1 MNKMV
6 SMRTKSVILKVP
18 KNKEKRMKVV
28 VLNESKTP
36 DLLNKVEK
44 RCAVTP
50 SSAQRL
56 IKKGA
61 SIILEAGAGLLSGY
75 SDKEYEGVGVSV
87 ISDVNESVSSAD
99 MVVAVN
105 KPSEAQLALMKKGA
119 IVVGH
124 LDPFFQQPLVESIA
138 DKQLTAISVE
148 MIPRSSRAQKMDA
161 LSSQASLAGYVMV
174 MQAASLL
181 PSILPMMMTPSG
193 TIKPAKVFIIGA
205 GVAGLQAIAT
215 AKRLGANVLAYDTRE
230 VVAEQVESLGGKFLK
245 IDIGETGQ
253 TKDGYAKELTE
264 EQKAKQQDA
273 QRDAIADSDIV
284 ITTAQLFGR
293 KPPVLI
299 SKDTL
304 ALMKPGSVVVDMAAT
319 SGGNVEGSV
328 AGETVEVN
336 GVNVIGDGYWSQ
348 FVARAA
354 TDMYANN
361 IYNLVD
367 EFFDTETNT
376 FNLDLDDDIL
386 AGCVIAHQGSV
397 TNDMLLNAYKG
408 A

>member
-1 MNKMV
+1 
-6 SMRTKSVILKVP
+6 
-18 KNKEKRMKVV
+18 MKIII
-28 VLNESKTP
+28 LNESKAP
-36 DLLNKVEK
+36 DPLNKVEK
-44 RCAVTP
+44 RCAATP

-56 IKKGA
+56 VKKGA
-61 SIILEAGAGLLSGY
+61 TLLLESGAGLNSGY
-75 SDKEYEGVGVSV
+75 SDSEYSEVGAVV
-87 ISDVNESVSSAD
+87 IDDVNDALSDAD
-99 MVVAVN
+99 MVVTVN
-105 KPSEAQLALMKKGA
+105 KPTEAQLGLMKKGA

-124 LDPFFQQPLVESIA
+124 LDPFFQQPLIESLA
-138 DKQLTAISVE
+138 TKGLTAISVE

-174 MQAASLL
+174 MQAANQL

-215 AKRLGANVLAYDTRE
+215 AKRLGANVLAYDTRP

-253 TKDGYAKELTE
+253 TKDGYAKELTD
-264 EQKAKQQDA
+264 EQKAKQQEA

-299 SKDTL
+299 SKETL

-328 AGETVEVN
+328 PGETVEIN
-336 GVNVIGDGYWSQ
+336 GVKVIGNGYWSQ
-348 FVARAA
+348 FVAKAA

-367 EFFDTETNT
+367 EFFDNETKT
-376 FNLDLDDDIL
+376 FGLNLDDDIL
-386 AGCVIAHQGSV
+386 AGCVITHEGKI
-397 TNDMLLNAYKG
+397 TNDMLNNAYKG

>member
-1 MNKMV
+1 
-6 SMRTKSVILKVP
+6 
-18 KNKEKRMKVV
+18 MKIII
-28 VLNESKTP
+28 LNEAKTP
-36 DLLNKVEK
+36 DPLNDVEK
-44 RCAVTP
+44 RCAATP

-56 IKKGA
+56 VKKGA
-61 SIILEAGAGLLSGY
+61 TLLLETGAGKGAGY
-75 SDKEYEGVGVSV
+75 SDKEYQDAGVT
-87 ISDVNESVSSAD
+87 IINDVDEALSTAD
-99 MVVAVN
+99 MLVAVN
-105 KPSEAQLALMKKGA
+105 KPTDAQLALMKKGA

-124 LDPFFQQPLVESIA
+124 LDPFFQQPLIESIA
-138 DKQLTAISVE
+138 SKGLTAISVE

-174 MQAASLL
+174 MQAANQL

-215 AKRLGANVLAYDTRE
+215 AKRLGANVLAYDTRA

-253 TKDGYAKELTE
+253 TKDGYAKELTD
-264 EQKAKQQDA
+264 EQKAKQQEA

-336 GVNVIGDGYWSQ
+336 GVKVIGNGNWSQ
-348 FVARAA
+348 YVAKAA

-367 EFFDTETNT
+367 EFFDDETKT
-376 FNLDLDDDIL
+376 FGLNLEDDIL
-386 AGCVIAHQGSV
+386 AGCVITHDGNI
-397 TNDMLLNAYKG
+397 TNDMLNNAYKG

>member
-1 MNKMV
+1 MG
-6 SMRTKSVILKVP
+6 P
-18 KNKEKRMKVV
+18 ECEEKRVKIII
-28 VLNESKTP
+28 LNESKAP
-36 DLLNKVEK
+36 DPLNNVEK
-44 RCAVTP
+44 RCAATP
-50 SSAQRL
+50 SSTQRL
-56 IKKGA
+56 VKKGA
-61 SIILEAGAGLLSGY
+61 TLLLEAGAGVHSGY
-75 SDKEYEGVGVSV
+75 SDKEYKEVGVTV
-87 ISDVNESVSSAD
+87 IDDVNDALSTAD
-99 MVVAVN
+99 MLVAVN
-105 KPSEAQLALMKKGA
+105 KPTDAQLALMKKGA

-124 LDPFFQQPLVESIA
+124 LDPFFQQSLVESIA
-138 DKQLTAISVE
+138 EKGLTAISVE

-174 MQAASLL
+174 MQAANQL

-215 AKRLGANVLAYDTRE
+215 AKRLGANVLAYDTRP

-253 TKDGYAKELTE
+253 TKDGYAKELTD
-264 EQKAKQQDA
+264 EQEA

-336 GVNVIGDGYWSQ
+336 GVTVIGNGYWSQ
-348 FVARAA
+348 FVAKAA

-367 EFFDTETNT
+367 EFFDDETKT
-376 FNLDLDDDIL
+376 FGLNLEDDIL
-386 AGCVIAHQGSV
+386 AGCVITHDGNI
-397 TNDMLLNAYKG
+397 TNDMLNNAYKG

>member
-1 MNKMV
+1 
-6 SMRTKSVILKVP
+6 
-18 KNKEKRMKVV
+18 MKIII
-28 VLNESKTP
+28 LNESKAP
-36 DLLNKVEK
+36 DPLNNVEK
-44 RCAVTP
+44 RCAATP

-56 IKKGA
+56 VKKGA
-61 SIILEAGAGLLSGY
+61 TLLLEAGAGVHSGY
-75 SDKEYEGVGVSV
+75 SDKEYEDVGVTV
-87 ISDVNESVSSAD
+87 IDDVNDALSTAD
-99 MVVAVN
+99 MLVAVN
-105 KPSEAQLALMKKGA
+105 KPTDAQLALMKKGA

-124 LDPFFQQPLVESIA
+124 LDPFFQQSLVESIA
-138 DKQLTAISVE
+138 EKGLTAISVE

-174 MQAASLL
+174 MQAANQL

-215 AKRLGANVLAYDTRE
+215 AKRLGANVLAYDTRP

-253 TKDGYAKELTE
+253 TKDGYAKELTD
-264 EQKAKQQDA
+264 EQKAKQQEA

-336 GVNVIGDGYWSQ
+336 GVKVIGNGYWSQ
-348 FVARAA
+348 YVAKAA

-367 EFFDTETNT
+367 EFFDDETKT
-376 FNLDLDDDIL
+376 FGLNLEDDIL
-386 AGCVIAHQGSV
+386 AGCVITHDGNI
-397 TNDMLLNAYKG
+397 TNDMLNNAYKG

>member
-1 MNKMV
+1 
-6 SMRTKSVILKVP
+6 
-18 KNKEKRMKVV
+18 MKIII
-28 VLNESKTP
+28 LNESKAP
-36 DLLNKVEK
+36 DPLNNVEK
-44 RCAVTP
+44 RCAATP

-56 IKKGA
+56 VKKGA
-61 SIILEAGAGLLSGY
+61 TLLLEAGAGVHSGY
-75 SDKEYEGVGVSV
+75 SDKEYEDVGVTV
-87 ISDVNESVSSAD
+87 IDDVNDALSTAD
-99 MVVAVN
+99 MLVAVN
-105 KPSEAQLALMKKGA
+105 KPTDAQLALMKKGA

-124 LDPFFQQPLVESIA
+124 LDPFFQQSLVESIA
-138 DKQLTAISVE
+138 EKGLTAISVE

-174 MQAASLL
+174 MQAANQL

-215 AKRLGANVLAYDTRE
+215 AKRLGANVLAYDTRP

-253 TKDGYAKELTE
+253 TKDGYAKELTD
-264 EQKAKQQDA
+264 EQKAKQQEA
-273 QRDAIADSDIV
+273 QRDAISDSDIV

-336 GVNVIGDGYWSQ
+336 GVKVIGNGNWSQ
-348 FVARAA
+348 YVAKAA

-367 EFFDTETNT
+367 EFFDDETKT
-376 FNLDLDDDIL
+376 FGLNLEDDIL
-386 AGCVIAHQGSV
+386 AGCVITHDGNI
-397 TNDMLLNAYKG
+397 TNDMLNNAYKG

>member
-1 MNKMV
+1 
-6 SMRTKSVILKVP
+6 
-18 KNKEKRMKVV
+18 MKIII
-28 VLNESKTP
+28 LNEAKTP
-36 DLLNKVEK
+36 DPLNDVEK
-44 RCAVTP
+44 RCAATP

-56 IKKGA
+56 VKKGA
-61 SIILEAGAGLLSGY
+61 TLLLETGAGKGAGY
-75 SDKEYEGVGVSV
+75 SDKEYQDAGVT
-87 ISDVNESVSSAD
+87 IINDVDEALSTAD
-99 MVVAVN
+99 MLVAVN
-105 KPSEAQLALMKKGA
+105 KPTDAQLALMKKGA

-124 LDPFFQQPLVESIA
+124 LDPFFQQPLIESIA
-138 DKQLTAISVE
+138 SKGLTAISVE

-174 MQAASLL
+174 MQAANQL

-215 AKRLGANVLAYDTRE
+215 AKRLGANVLAYDTRA

-253 TKDGYAKELTE
+253 TKDGYAKELTD
-264 EQKAKQQDA
+264 EQKAKQQEA

-328 AGETVEVN
+328 AGETVEIS
-336 GVNVIGDGYWSQ
+336 GVKVIGSGNWSQ
-348 FVARAA
+348 FVAKAA

-367 EFFDTETNT
+367 EFFDDETKT
-376 FNLDLDDDIL
+376 FGLNLEDDIL
-386 AGCVIAHQGSV
+386 AGCVITHDGNI
-397 TNDMLLNAYKG
+397 TNDMLNNAYKG

>member
-1 MNKMV
+1 MGPEWEETRVK
-6 SMRTKSVILKVP
+6 II
-18 KNKEKRMKVV
+18 
-28 VLNESKTP
+28 VLNESKTSTP
-36 DLLNKVEK
+36 QINVER

-50 SSAQRL
+50 ASVQRL
-56 IKKGA
+56 CKKGVEVN
-61 SIILEAGAGLLSGY
+61 IEAGSGELSHY
-75 SDKEYEGVGVSV
+75 LDNEYEDAGAT
-87 ISDVNESVSSAD
+87 IINDVNDALSSAD
-99 MVVAVN
+99 MLMAVN
-105 KPSEAQLALMKKGA
+105 KPTDAQPALMKKGA

-124 LDPFFQQPLVESIA
+124 LDPFFQQSLVESIA
-138 DKQLTAISVE
+138 EKGLTAISVE

-174 MQAASLL
+174 MQAANKL

-215 AKRLGANVLAYDTRE
+215 AKRLGANVLAYDTRA

-264 EQKAKQQDA
+264 EQKAKQQEA

-336 GVNVIGDGYWSQ
+336 GVKVIGNGNWSQ
-348 FVARAA
+348 YVAKAA

-367 EFFDTETNT
+367 EFFDDETKT
-376 FNLDLDDDIL
+376 FGLNLEDDIL
-386 AGCVIAHQGSV
+386 AGCVITHDGNI
-397 TNDMLLNAYKG
+397 TNDMLNNAYKG

>member
-1 MNKMV
+1 M
-6 SMRTKSVILKVP
+6 SFSTKP
-18 KNKEKRMKVV
+18 EREEKRVKIII
-28 VLNESKTP
+28 LNESKAP
-36 DLLNKVEK
+36 DPLNKVEK
-44 RCAVTP
+44 RCAATP

-56 IKKGA
+56 VKKGA
-61 SIILEAGAGLLSGY
+61 TLLLESGAGLSSGY
-75 SDKEYEGVGVSV
+75 SDSEYSEVGAVV
-87 ISDVNESVSSAD
+87 IDDVNDALSDAD
-99 MVVAVN
+99 MVVTVN
-105 KPSEAQLALMKKGA
+105 KPTEEQLGLMKKGA

-124 LDPFFQQPLVESIA
+124 LDPFFQQPLIESLA
-138 DKQLTAISVE
+138 TKGLTAISVE

-161 LSSQASLAGYVMV
+161 LSSQASLAGYVMI
-174 MQAASLL
+174 MQAANQL

-215 AKRLGANVLAYDTRE
+215 AKRLGANVLAYDTRP

-253 TKDGYAKELTE
+253 TKDGYAKELTD
-264 EQKAKQQDA
+264 EQKAKQQEA

-299 SKDTL
+299 SKETL

-328 AGETVEVN
+328 PGETVEIN
-336 GVNVIGDGYWSQ
+336 GVKVIGNGYWSQ
-348 FVARAA
+348 FVAKAA

-367 EFFDTETNT
+367 EFFDNETKT
-376 FNLDLDDDIL
+376 FGLNLDDDIL
-386 AGCVIAHQGSV
+386 AGCVVTHEGKI
-397 TNDMLLNAYKG
+397 TNDMLNNAYKG

>member
-1 MNKMV
+1 VK
-6 SMRTKSVILKVP
+6 III
-18 KNKEKRMKVV
+18 
-28 VLNESKTP
+28 LNESKAP
-36 DLLNKVEK
+36 DPLNNVEK
-44 RCAVTP
+44 RCAATP

-56 IKKGA
+56 VKKGA
-61 SIILEAGAGLLSGY
+61 TLLLEAGAGVHSGY
-75 SDKEYEGVGVSV
+75 SDKEYEDVGVTV
-87 ISDVNESVSSAD
+87 IDDVNDALSTAD
-99 MVVAVN
+99 MLVAVN
-105 KPSEAQLALMKKGA
+105 KPTDAQLALMKKGA

-124 LDPFFQQPLVESIA
+124 LDPFFQQSLVESIA
-138 DKQLTAISVE
+138 EKGLTAISVE

-174 MQAASLL
+174 MQAANQL

-215 AKRLGANVLAYDTRE
+215 AKRLGANVLAYDTRP

-253 TKDGYAKELTE
+253 TKDGYAKELTD
-264 EQKAKQQDA
+264 EQKAKQQEA

-336 GVNVIGDGYWSQ
+336 GVKVIGNGNWSQ
-348 FVARAA
+348 YVAKAA

-367 EFFDTETNT
+367 EFFDDETKT
-376 FNLDLDDDIL
+376 FGLNLEDDIL
-386 AGCVIAHQGSV
+386 AGCVITHDGSI
-397 TNDMLLNAYKG
+397 TNDMLNNAYKG

>member
-36 DLLNKVEK
+36 DSLNKVEK

-56 IKKGA
+56 VKKGA

-138 DKQLTAISVE
+138 DKHLTAISVE

-367 EFFDTETNT
+367 EFFDTEANT

>member
-1 MNKMV
+1 VK
-6 SMRTKSVILKVP
+6 III
-18 KNKEKRMKVV
+18 
-28 VLNESKTP
+28 LNESKAP
-36 DLLNKVEK
+36 DPLNNVEK
-44 RCAVTP
+44 RCAATP

-56 IKKGA
+56 VKKGA
-61 SIILEAGAGLLSGY
+61 TLLLEAGAGLHAGY
-75 SDKEYEGVGVSV
+75 SDKEYEEVGAT
-87 ISDVNESVSSAD
+87 IIDDVNVALSTAD
-99 MVVAVN
+99 MLVAVN
-105 KPSEAQLALMKKGA
+105 KPSDAQLALMKKGA
-119 IVVGH
+119 VVVGH
-124 LDPFFQQPLVESIA
+124 LDPFFQQPLIESIA
-138 DKQLTAISVE
+138 ERGLTAISVE

-174 MQAASLL
+174 MQAANKL

-215 AKRLGANVLAYDTRE
+215 AKRLGANVLAYDTRP

-253 TKDGYAKELTE
+253 TKDGYAKELTD
-264 EQKAKQQDA
+264 EQKAKQQEA

-304 ALMKPGSVVVDMAAT
+304 ELMKPGSVVVDMAAT

-328 AGETVEVN
+328 AGETVEIN
-336 GVNVIGDGYWSQ
+336 GVTVIGNGNWSQ

-361 IYNLVD
+361 IYNLID
-367 EFFDTETNT
+367 EFFDDETKT
-376 FNLDLDDDIL
+376 FGLNLEDDIL
-386 AGCVIAHQGSV
+386 AGCVIAHDGNII
-397 TNDMLLNAYKG
+397 NDMLNNAYKG

>member
-1 MNKMV
+1 VK
-6 SMRTKSVILKVP
+6 III
-18 KNKEKRMKVV
+18 
-28 VLNESKTP
+28 LNESKAP
-36 DLLNKVEK
+36 DPLNNVEK
-44 RCAVTP
+44 RCAATP

-56 IKKGA
+56 VKKGA
-61 SIILEAGAGLLSGY
+61 TLLLEAGAGVYSGY
-75 SDKEYEGVGVSV
+75 SDKEYKDVGVTV
-87 ISDVNESVSSAD
+87 IDDVNDALSTAD
-99 MVVAVN
+99 MLVAVN
-105 KPSEAQLALMKKGA
+105 KPTDAQLALMKKGA

-124 LDPFFQQPLVESIA
+124 LDPFFQQSLVESIA
-138 DKQLTAISVE
+138 EKGLTAISVE

-174 MQAASLL
+174 MQAANQL

-215 AKRLGANVLAYDTRE
+215 AKRLGANVLAYDTRP

-253 TKDGYAKELTE
+253 TKDGYAKELTD
-264 EQKAKQQDA
+264 EQKAKQQEA

-336 GVNVIGDGYWSQ
+336 GVKVIGNGNWSQ
-348 FVARAA
+348 YVAKAA

-367 EFFDTETNT
+367 EFFDDETKT
-376 FNLDLDDDIL
+376 FGLNLEDDIL
-386 AGCVIAHQGSV
+386 AGCVIAHEGSI
-397 TNDMLLNAYKG
+397 TNDMLNNAYKG

>member
-1 MNKMV
+1 
-6 SMRTKSVILKVP
+6 
-18 KNKEKRMKVV
+18 MKIII
-28 VLNESKTP
+28 LNESKAP
-36 DLLNKVEK
+36 DPLNNVEK
-44 RCAVTP
+44 RCAATP

-56 IKKGA
+56 VKKGA
-61 SIILEAGAGLLSGY
+61 TLLLEAGAGVHSGY
-75 SDKEYEGVGVSV
+75 SDKEYEDVGVAV
-87 ISDVNESVSSAD
+87 IDDVNDALSTAD
-99 MVVAVN
+99 MLVAVN
-105 KPSEAQLALMKKGA
+105 KPTDAQLALMKKGA

-124 LDPFFQQPLVESIA
+124 LDPFFQQPLIESIA
-138 DKQLTAISVE
+138 EKGLTAISVE

-174 MQAASLL
+174 MQAANKL

-215 AKRLGANVLAYDTRE
+215 AKRLGANVLAYDTRP

-264 EQKAKQQDA
+264 EQKAKQQEA

-336 GVNVIGDGYWSQ
+336 GVKVIGNGNWSQ
-348 FVARAA
+348 YVAKAA

-367 EFFDTETNT
+367 EFFDDETKT
-376 FNLDLDDDIL
+376 FGLNLEDDIL
-386 AGCVIAHQGSV
+386 AGCVITHDGNI
-397 TNDMLLNAYKG
+397 TNDMLNNAYKG

>member
-1 MNKMV
+1 
-6 SMRTKSVILKVP
+6 
-18 KNKEKRMKVV
+18 MKIII
-28 VLNESKTP
+28 LNESKAP
-36 DLLNKVEK
+36 DPLNNVEK
-44 RCAVTP
+44 RCAATP

-56 IKKGA
+56 VKKGA
-61 SIILEAGAGLLSGY
+61 TLLLEAGAGVHSGY
-75 SDKEYEGVGVSV
+75 SDKEYEDVGVTV
-87 ISDVNESVSSAD
+87 IDDVNDALSTAD
-99 MVVAVN
+99 MLVAVN
-105 KPSEAQLALMKKGA
+105 KPTDAQLALMKKGA

-124 LDPFFQQPLVESIA
+124 LDPFFQQSLVESIA
-138 DKQLTAISVE
+138 EKGLTAISVE

-174 MQAASLL
+174 MQAANQL

-215 AKRLGANVLAYDTRE
+215 AKRLGANVLAYDTRP

-253 TKDGYAKELTE
+253 TKDGYAKELTD
-264 EQKAKQQDA
+264 EQKAKQQEA

-299 SKDTL
+299 TKDTL

-336 GVNVIGDGYWSQ
+336 GVKVIGNGNWSQ
-348 FVARAA
+348 YVAKAA

-367 EFFDTETNT
+367 EFFDDETKT
-376 FNLDLDDDIL
+376 FGLNLEDDIL
-386 AGCVIAHQGSV
+386 AGCVITHDGNI
-397 TNDMLLNAYKG
+397 TNDMLNNAYKG

>member
-1 MNKMV
+1 
-6 SMRTKSVILKVP
+6 
-18 KNKEKRMKVV
+18 MKII
-28 VLNESKTP
+28 VLNDSSLP
-36 DLLNKVEK
+36 DPTGNVEK
-44 RCAVTP
+44 RCAATP
-50 SSAQRL
+50 ATTTRL
-56 IKKGA
+56 CKKGI
-61 SIILEAGAGLLSGY
+61 SVYVESNAGLLSGY
-75 SDKEYEGVGVSV
+75 SNKEYEETGAS
-87 ISDVNESVSSAD
+87 IIDDVNDMLPEAD
-99 MVVAVN
+99 IVVAVN
-105 KPSEAQLALMKKGA
+105 KPTEEQLALLKKGA

-124 LDPFFQQPLVESIA
+124 LDPFFEQPLIESIA
-138 DKQLTAISVE
+138 QKGLTGISVE

-215 AKRLGANVLAYDTRE
+215 AKRLGASVLAYDTRP
-230 VVAEQVESLGGKFLK
+230 VVAEQVESLGGKFLH

-253 TKDGYAKELTE
+253 TKDGYAKALTE
-264 EQKAKQQDA
+264 EQKAIQQEA
-273 QRDAIADSDIV
+273 QRDAIASSDIV

-299 SKDTL
+299 QKDTL
-304 ALMKPGSVVVDMAAT
+304 ALMKPGSVVVDMAAQ

-328 AGETVEVN
+328 AGEVANVN
-336 GVNVIGDGYWSQ
+336 GVTVVGTGNWSQ
-348 FVARAA
+348 SVARAA

-361 IYNLVD
+361 VYNLVD
-367 EFFDTETNT
+367 EFYDAESSAFG
-376 FNLDLDDDIL
+376 LDLEDDIL
-386 AGCVIAHQGSV
+386 SGCVITHDGAITS
-397 TNDMLLNAYKG
+397 DMLTNAYKG

>member
-1 MNKMV
+1 
-6 SMRTKSVILKVP
+6 
-18 KNKEKRMKVV
+18 MKIII
-28 VLNESKTP
+28 LNESKAP
-36 DLLNKVEK
+36 DPLNNVEK
-44 RCAVTP
+44 RCAATP

-56 IKKGA
+56 VKKGA
-61 SIILEAGAGLLSGY
+61 TLLLETGAGKGAGY
-75 SDKEYEGVGVSV
+75 SDKEYQDAGVT
-87 ISDVNESVSSAD
+87 ILDDINEALSTAD
-99 MVVAVN
+99 MLVAVN
-105 KPSEAQLALMKKGA
+105 KPTDAQLALMKKGA

-124 LDPFFQQPLVESIA
+124 LDPFFQQPLIESIA
-138 DKQLTAISVE
+138 EKGLTAISVE

-174 MQAASLL
+174 MQAANQL

-215 AKRLGANVLAYDTRE
+215 AKRLGANVLAYDTRA
-230 VVAEQVESLGGKFLK
+230 VVTEQVESLGGKFLK

-253 TKDGYAKELTE
+253 TKDGYAKELTD
-264 EQKAKQQDA
+264 EQKAKQQEA

-336 GVNVIGDGYWSQ
+336 GVKVIGNGNWSQ
-348 FVARAA
+348 FVAKAA

-367 EFFDTETNT
+367 EFFDDETKT
-376 FNLDLDDDIL
+376 FGLNLEDDIL
-386 AGCVIAHQGSV
+386 AGCVITHDGNI
-397 TNDMLLNAYKG
+397 TNDMLNNAYKG

>member
-1 MNKMV
+1 
-6 SMRTKSVILKVP
+6 
-18 KNKEKRMKVV
+18 MKVI

-36 DLLNKVEK
+36 DSLHKVEK

-75 SDKEYEGVGVSV
+75 SDKEYEGVGVAV
-87 ISDVNESVSSAD
+87 INDVNDSISSAD
-99 MVVAVN
+99 MLVAVN
-105 KPSEAQLALMKKGA
+105 KPSEAQLALLKKGA

-124 LDPFFQQPLVESIA
+124 LDPFFQQPLVESMA
-138 DKQLTAISVE
+138 EKQLTAISVE

-299 SKDTL
+299 AKDTL

-328 AGETVEVN
+328 PGKTVEVN

-367 EFFDTETNT
+367 EFYDTETNT
-376 FNLDLDDDIL
+376 FNLKLDDDIL

>member
-1 MNKMV
+1 
-6 SMRTKSVILKVP
+6 
-18 KNKEKRMKVV
+18 MKIII
-28 VLNESKTP
+28 LNESKAP
-36 DLLNKVEK
+36 DPLNNVEK
-44 RCAVTP
+44 RCAATP

-56 IKKGA
+56 VKKGA
-61 SIILEAGAGLLSGY
+61 TLLLEAGAGVHSGY
-75 SDKEYEGVGVSV
+75 SDKEYEDVGVTV
-87 ISDVNESVSSAD
+87 IDDVNDALSTAD
-99 MVVAVN
+99 MLVAVN
-105 KPSEAQLALMKKGA
+105 KPTDAQLALMKKGA

-124 LDPFFQQPLVESIA
+124 LDPFFQQSLVESIA
-138 DKQLTAISVE
+138 EKGLTAISVE

-174 MQAASLL
+174 MQAANQL

-215 AKRLGANVLAYDTRE
+215 AKRLGANVLAYDTRP

-253 TKDGYAKELTE
+253 TKDGYAKELTD
-264 EQKAKQQDA
+264 EQKAKQQEA

-336 GVNVIGDGYWSQ
+336 GVKVIGNGNWSQ
-348 FVARAA
+348 YVAKAA

-367 EFFDTETNT
+367 EFFDDETKT
-376 FNLDLDDDIL
+376 FGLNLEDDIL
-386 AGCVIAHQGSV
+386 AGCVITHDGNI
-397 TNDMLLNAYKG
+397 TNDMLNNAYKG

>member
-1 MNKMV
+1 
-6 SMRTKSVILKVP
+6 
-18 KNKEKRMKVV
+18 MKIII
-28 VLNESKTP
+28 LNEAKAP
-36 DLLNKVEK
+36 DPLNNVEK

-50 SSAQRL
+50 NSAQRL
-56 IKKGA
+56 VKKGA
-61 SIILEAGAGLLSGY
+61 TLLLEAGAGQLSGY
-75 SDKEYEGVGVSV
+75 SDNEYEEAGVTV
-87 ISDVNESVSSAD
+87 IDDVNDALSSAD
-99 MVVAVN
+99 MLVAVN
-105 KPSEAQLALMKKGA
+105 KPIDAQLALMKKEA

-124 LDPFFQQPLVESIA
+124 LDPFFQQPLIESLA
-138 DKQLTAISVE
+138 EKGLTAISVE

-174 MQAASLL
+174 MQAANKL

-215 AKRLGANVLAYDTRE
+215 AKRLGANVLAYDTRP

-253 TKDGYAKELTE
+253 TKDGYAKELTD
-264 EQKAKQQDA
+264 EQKAKQQEA

-336 GVNVIGDGYWSQ
+336 GVTVIGNGYWSQ
-348 FVARAA
+348 FVAKAA

-367 EFFDTETNT
+367 EFFDDETKS
-376 FNLDLDDDIL
+376 FGLNLEDDIL
-386 AGCVIAHQGSV
+386 AGCVITHDGKI
-397 TNDMLLNAYKG
+397 TNDMLNNAYKG

>member
-1 MNKMV
+1 
-6 SMRTKSVILKVP
+6 
-18 KNKEKRMKVV
+18 MKIII
-28 VLNESKTP
+28 LNESKAP
-36 DLLNKVEK
+36 DPLNNVEK
-44 RCAVTP
+44 RCAATP

-56 IKKGA
+56 VKKGA
-61 SIILEAGAGLLSGY
+61 TLLLEAGAGVYSGY
-75 SDKEYEGVGVSV
+75 SDKEYKDVGVTV
-87 ISDVNESVSSAD
+87 IDDVNDALSTAD
-99 MVVAVN
+99 MLVAVN
-105 KPSEAQLALMKKGA
+105 KPTDAQLALMKKGA

-124 LDPFFQQPLVESIA
+124 LDPFFQQSLVESIA
-138 DKQLTAISVE
+138 EKGLTAISVE

-174 MQAASLL
+174 MQAANQL

-215 AKRLGANVLAYDTRE
+215 AKRLGANVLAYDTRP

-253 TKDGYAKELTE
+253 TKDGYAKELTD
-264 EQKAKQQDA
+264 EQKAKQQEA

-336 GVNVIGDGYWSQ
+336 GVKVIGNGNWSQ
-348 FVARAA
+348 YVAKAA

-367 EFFDTETNT
+367 EFFDDETKT
-376 FNLDLDDDIL
+376 FGLNLEDDIL
-386 AGCVIAHQGSV
+386 AGCVITHDGNI
-397 TNDMLLNAYKG
+397 TNDMLNNAYKG

>member
-1 MNKMV
+1 
-6 SMRTKSVILKVP
+6 
-18 KNKEKRMKVV
+18 MKIII
-28 VLNESKTP
+28 LNESKAP
-36 DLLNKVEK
+36 DPLNNVEK
-44 RCAVTP
+44 RCAATP

-56 IKKGA
+56 VKKGA
-61 SIILEAGAGLLSGY
+61 TLLLEAGAGLNSGY
-75 SDKEYEGVGVSV
+75 SDKEYEGAGVTV
-87 ISDVNESVSSAD
+87 IDDVNDALSTAD
-99 MVVAVN
+99 MLVAVN
-105 KPSEAQLALMKKGA
+105 KPTDTQLALMKKGA

-124 LDPFFQQPLVESIA
+124 LDPFFQQPLIESIA
-138 DKQLTAISVE
+138 EKGLTAISVE

-174 MQAASLL
+174 MQAANQL

-215 AKRLGANVLAYDTRE
+215 AKRLGANVLAYDTRA

-253 TKDGYAKELTE
+253 TKDGYAKELTD
-264 EQKAKQQDA
+264 EQKAKQQEA

-328 AGETVEVN
+328 AGETVDVN
-336 GVNVIGDGYWSQ
+336 GVKVIGNGNWSQ
-348 FVARAA
+348 FVAKAA

-367 EFFDTETNT
+367 EFFDDETKT
-376 FNLDLDDDIL
+376 FGLNLEDDIL
-386 AGCVIAHQGSV
+386 AGCVITHEGNI
-397 TNDMLLNAYKG
+397 TNEMLNNAYKG

>member
-1 MNKMV
+1 
-6 SMRTKSVILKVP
+6 
-18 KNKEKRMKVV
+18 MKVV

-36 DLLNKVEK
+36 DSLNKVEK

-87 ISDVNESVSSAD
+87 INDVNESVSSAD

-124 LDPFFQQPLVESIA
+124 LDPFFQQPLIESIA

-273 QRDAIADSDIV
+273 QRDAIA
-284 ITTAQLFGR
+284 
-293 KPPVLI
+293 
-299 SKDTL
+299 
-304 ALMKPGSVVVDMAAT
+304 
-319 SGGNVEGSV
+319 
-328 AGETVEVN
+328 
-336 GVNVIGDGYWSQ
+336 
-348 FVARAA
+348 
-354 TDMYANN
+354 
-361 IYNLVD
+361 
-367 EFFDTETNT
+367 
-376 FNLDLDDDIL
+376 
-386 AGCVIAHQGSV
+386 
-397 TNDMLLNAYKG
+397 
-408 A
+408 

>member
-1 MNKMV
+1 
-6 SMRTKSVILKVP
+6 
-18 KNKEKRMKVV
+18 MKIII
-28 VLNESKTP
+28 LNESKAP
-36 DLLNKVEK
+36 DPLNNVEK
-44 RCAVTP
+44 RCAATP

-56 IKKGA
+56 VKKGA
-61 SIILEAGAGLLSGY
+61 TLLLEAGAGVYSGY
-75 SDKEYEGVGVSV
+75 SDKEYKDVGVTV
-87 ISDVNESVSSAD
+87 IDDVNDALSTAD
-99 MVVAVN
+99 MLVAVN
-105 KPSEAQLALMKKGA
+105 KPTDAQLALMKKGA

-124 LDPFFQQPLVESIA
+124 LDPFFQQSLVESIA
-138 DKQLTAISVE
+138 EKGLTAISVE

-174 MQAASLL
+174 MQAANQL

-215 AKRLGANVLAYDTRE
+215 AKRLGANVLAYDTRP

-253 TKDGYAKELTE
+253 TKDGYAKELTD
-264 EQKAKQQDA
+264 EQKAKQQEA

-336 GVNVIGDGYWSQ
+336 GVKVIGNGYWSQ
-348 FVARAA
+348 YVAKAA

-367 EFFDTETNT
+367 EFFDDETKT
-376 FNLDLDDDIL
+376 FGLNLEDDIL
-386 AGCVIAHQGSV
+386 AGCVITHDGSI
-397 TNDMLLNAYKG
+397 TNDMLNNAYKG